1 MLGVIQWDTFFLGA
15 DPTLM
20 QREKLEGISPGLF
33 WVGVMFSDPS
43 LFTNG
48 CFLAPN
54 SRWENF
60 VNILGVKKK
69 NSKRISTQMIFLC

>member
-1 MLGVIQWDTFFLGA
+1 MQINVSDFFLRNDFHLTDCLGSMSCN
-15 DPTLM
+15 DPT
-20 QREKLEGISPGLF
+20 
-33 WVGVMFSDPS
+33 

-60 VNILGVKKK
+60 VNIFGGLK
-69 NSKRISTQMIFLC
+69 IDFLKALVRTYFFVDDDDS